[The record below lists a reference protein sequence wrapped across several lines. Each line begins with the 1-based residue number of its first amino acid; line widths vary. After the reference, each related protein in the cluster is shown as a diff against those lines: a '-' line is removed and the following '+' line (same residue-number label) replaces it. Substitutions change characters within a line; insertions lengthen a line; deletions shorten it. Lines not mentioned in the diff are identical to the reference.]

1 VTFALRAG
9 DLPYLDYDQGRKR
22 DGMTTMEMRNDDL
35 HPVTQLIISVSET
48 LEDSRQRT
56 ARIEELIGKISQYR
70 PIVGGD
76 DGDSQDKIQEQ
87 PDKATRLRDENLQ
100 LMLEIQRQE
109 YTTSKWTKLL
119 AQNEDLLD
127 SIMKWLRDSKG
138 KHRLEEIRAKTDSIV
153 EKLEWSRLS
162 LLEDAQMARHDIAKL
177 QEITKGL
184 EDCLDGD
191 LEDLDM
197 MIRKRE
203 RLATELKF
211 TSRNL

>member
-1 VTFALRAG
+1 
-9 DLPYLDYDQGRKR
+9 
-22 DGMTTMEMRNDDL
+22 MTTMEMRNDDL
-35 HPVTQLIISVSET
+35 QPVTQLIISVSET

-56 ARIEELIGKISQYR
+56 ARIDELIGKISQYR
-70 PIVGGD
+70 TIVGGD
-76 DGDSQDKIQEQ
+76 DSDSQDKLQEQ
-87 PDKATRLRDENLQ
+87 TDKAIRLRDENLQ
-100 LMLEIQRQE
+100 IMLEIQRQE
-109 YTTSKWTKLL
+109 YTASKWTKLL

-138 KHRLEEIRAKTDSIV
+138 KHTVEEIRVKAESIV
-153 EKLEWSRLS
+153 EKLEWSRES
-162 LLEDAQMARHDIAKL
+162 LLEDAQMARHDIVKL

-197 MIRKRE
+197 MIRERE

-211 TSRNL
+211 TSRIL